1 MRMES
6 SVENF
11 IKVGR
16 LDYRLRMGQVNFS
29 SQQHMMAEV
38 MIQDMEDAAAWLLTL
53 PGEELM
59 QEAAV
64 PKKIVEEYFF
74 LWRNC
79 SVI

>member
-1 MRMES
+1 
-6 SVENF
+6 
-11 IKVGR
+11 
-16 LDYRLRMGQVNFS
+16 
-29 SQQHMMAEV
+29 MMTEV
-38 MIQDMEDAAAWLLTL
+38 MIQDMVNAAAWLSTL
-53 PGEELM
+53 HGEELM

>member
-1 MRMES
+1 
-6 SVENF
+6 
-11 IKVGR
+11 
-16 LDYRLRMGQVNFS
+16 
-29 SQQHMMAEV
+29 MMAEV

-53 PGEELM
+53 PGEELK
-59 QEAAV
+59 QETAV